1 MMEKQELEHLV
12 EDNLK
17 DESFVL
23 VVFNDVGSVM
33 KSVAMGGVIP
43 EQLLALGVE
52 LELIGKNG
60 LVQQGNQ
67 QAQREQQ
74 KKILVPEPN
83 LSL

>member
-1 MMEKQELEHLV
+1 MEKQELEQLV

-23 VVFNDVGSVM
+23 VVFNAVGSVM

-67 QAQREQQ
+67 QVQQEQQ
-74 KKILVPEPN
+74 KKILVPKPN
-83 LSL
+83 LGL